1 MNDAPRP
8 PNLPTAPSP
17 EALLRYAVL
26 AQVEALLLGG
36 CSVGAAVREVTG
48 REHAH
53 PHGRRVRVSVRTLQR
68 WRAAYLA
75 GGLEALEP
83 RSRSRTLTSVVLSE
97 AMVTFLRVEKERDPR
112 ASVPELIRRAQVRG
126 IIPTDLAVDR
136 TTVWRACRR
145 MGLATRPRPSKHE
158 GDTRRW
164 MYAHRMQC
172 VLCDGKHFRAGGAR
186 LRRVAL
192 FFLDSATRYGL
203 DVVVGT
209 SESTAL
215 FLGGLHD
222 LVTKHGLVDLL
233 YLDHGPGFISGDTL
247 AVVQGGLG
255 AWLIHGKARYP
266 QGRGAVERFNR
277 TAHDQVLRS
286 LDGAADVDPE
296 CQALTLR
303 LRHFLDRYNDTGH
316 ETLGGDT
323 PRQRWE
329 AGRRLRFPEDSADL
343 YRRFVVRQSR
353 KVSADHVIKAYG
365 RLWEAPRGLARSWV
379 EVARHVLDGRI
390 WVLHDGRMVELAE
403 LDPHGN
409 ATDPRGR
416 AVTDHRP
423 LASEGVP
430 TTAAT
435 TAFDHDMRPLV
446 GPDGGFSDDDEN
458 NGNHENHEN
467 HETEEND
474 P

>member
-8 PNLPTAPSP
+8 PAAPSP

-26 AQVEALLLGG
+26 AQVEALVLGG
-36 CSVGAAVREVTG
+36 GSVGAAVREVAG
-48 REHAH
+48 RDHAH
-53 PHGRRVRVSVRTLQR
+53 LDGRRVRVSVRTLQR
-68 WRAAYLA
+68 WRAAYAA

-83 RSRSRTLTSVVLSE
+83 KSRRRTLTSVVLNE
-97 AMVTFLRVEKERDPR
+97 AMVAFLGTEKERDPR
-112 ASVPELIRRAQVRG
+112 ASVPELIRRAQARG
-126 IIPTDLAVDR
+126 IIPADLPVDR

-145 MGLATRPRPSKHE
+145 MGLATRPRPSKLE
-158 GDTRRW
+158 ADMRRW
-164 MYAHRMQC
+164 IYAQRMQC
-172 VLCDGKHFRAGGAR
+172 VLCDGKHFRAGAAR

-192 FFLDSATRYGL
+192 FFLDSATRYGM

-215 FLGGLHD
+215 FLDGLHD
-222 LVTKHGLVDLL
+222 LVTKHGLPDLL
-233 YLDHGPGFISGDTL
+233 YLDRGPGFISADTL

-255 AWLIHGKARYP
+255 AWLIHGKAKYP
-266 QGRGAVERFNR
+266 QGRGAIERFNR

-286 LDGAADVDPE
+286 LDGAAEVDPDPA
-296 CQALTLR
+296 ALTLR
-303 LRHFLDRYNDTGH
+303 LGHFLDRYNLTPH

-329 AGRRLRFPEDSADL
+329 AGRPLRFPEDAADL
-343 YRRFVVRQSR
+343 YRRFVIRRPR
-353 KVSADHVIKAYG
+353 KVSADHVIKLEG
-365 RLWEAPRGLARSWV
+365 RLWEAPRGLGGTWV

-390 WVLHDGRMVELAE
+390 WVLHEGRMVELAE

-409 ATDPRGR
+409 AADRRGR
-416 AVTDHRP
+416 AATDDRP
-423 LASEGVP
+423 LSSEGVP

-446 GPDGGFSDDDEN
+446 GPDGGFSDNEDDHEN
-458 NGNHENHEN
+458 NENQEK
-467 HETEEND
+467 
-474 P
+474 